1 MRASLDIRL
10 RASPGGRVDASGPL
24 AVAPLWCRWDGDTL
38 WIVGSA
44 ASPVAED
51 DVRIRVEVG
60 PGVHARVRSVA
71 AMVLYAARGDGSSL
85 HTELSVGPGASLH
98 WSPEPVIITARADHR
113 STMEVDADE
122 GAEVTVDEVVVDGRN
137 DADRGGRLV
146 SELGLRLG
154 GVTTLRSS
162 YDTATPGWN
171 ASGGTGGARCLGT
184 RLAVRTA
191 VTTGLEQGAA
201 PLPGPASA
209 LLRPEGGG
217 LLALALDDA
226 PAGALAEL
234 ERLAPRPVGAPR
246 LPEVGS
252 EAEGATLDDR
262 PRQRAAELP

>member
-10 RASPGGRVDASGPL
+10 RAGPGGRVDASGQL
-24 AVAPLWCRWDGDTL
+24 AVAPLWCRWDGETL

-113 STMEVDADE
+113 STMEVDVAD

-191 VTTGLEQGAA
+191 DATSPEQGIA
-201 PLPGPASA
+201 PGPASA

-226 PAGALAEL
+226 PAGAPAEL
-234 ERLAPRPVGAPR
+234 ERLVPCPAGAPR

-252 EAEGATLDDR
+252 EAEGAALDDR
-262 PRQRAAELP
+262 PRQRPAELP